1 LTITSTLPVLRKYFI
16 ITLLV
21 VVATQSGQSAPE
33 DTVLLVPGGKIDV
46 TLPDEQ
52 LAVSRTD
59 LLDWIKAAAN
69 AVTTYY
75 GHFPIPH
82 LTLRIS
88 SDNRSGVHH
97 GVTYPKGG
105 GLIVISV
112 GRDTTVTDLKDDW
125 MLTHEMIHPAF
136 PNMADS
142 HHWIEEGIST
152 YVESMARAQAGQLPV
167 SAVWKQFII
176 DMPKGQPGPGDQGLD
191 NTHTWGRTYWGGAL
205 FCLVADVRIRE
216 RTHNKKGLQDAL
228 RGIVAGG
235 GRITEN
241 WEIEKA
247 LTLGDKSTGTT
258 VLMDLYKETRD
269 KPSPANLDEL
279 WQKLGLELKDGKLS
293 FNDAAPDAAIR
304 KAITARK

>member
-1 LTITSTLPVLRKYFI
+1 M
-16 ITLLV
+16 
-21 VVATQSGQSAPE
+21 
-33 DTVLLVPGGKIDV
+33 LVPGGKIDV
-46 TLPDEQ
+46 TFPQDQ

-59 LLDWIKAAAN
+59 LLDWTKAAAN
-69 AVTTYY
+69 AVSTYY

-105 GLIVISV
+105 GLIVITV
-112 GRDTTVTDLKDDW
+112 GRNTTVADLKDDW
-125 MLTHEMIHPAF
+125 MLPHEMIHPAF

-152 YVESMARAQAGQLPV
+152 YVEPVARTQAGQLPV
-167 SAVWKQFII
+167 TVVWKQFIS

-216 RTHNKKGLQDAL
+216 QTHNKKGLQDAL

-247 LTLGDKSTGTT
+247 LTLGDKATGTT
-258 VLMDLYKETRD
+258 VLMDLYNETRD
-269 KPSPANLDEL
+269 KPAPVNLGEL
-279 WQKLGLELKDGKLS
+279 WQKLGLDLKDGKLS
-293 FNDAAPDAAIR
+293 FNDAAPEAAIR